1 MVVKKHSSLGMVM
14 IAIYVDDCLTIG
26 TEEAIEKVIH
36 ALKEHNLG
44 LKVENNLTD
53 YLSCKIFQERYKGKV
68 WIRITQPHLIDNLD
82 KKFCEAVNKLQS
94 YITPG
99 TPQFKVVR
107 PNNELE
113 VIKDDLQ
120 SRFRSDVGM
129 LLYLIKHSRPDITNV
144 VRDLAKCMDGA
155 TLAAYKEMLRAI
167 SVVLDSHLFCLKMD
181 SKKDEEDC
189 NLLVY
194 SDSDSYSVGDS
205 ENRISITGFIIL

>member
-26 TEEAIEKVIH
+26 TEEA
-36 ALKEHNLG
+36 
-44 LKVENNLTD
+44 VENNLTD

-194 SDSDSYSVGDS
+194 SDSDSDSYSVGDS